1 MIFRNVRWRTG
12 EAKEILRV
20 GALSAASALAF
31 QITPFRVAGLI
42 AGRGSTALAAY
53 GAANRLDDLLDQFRV
68 PPKVFILR
76 MRLVPVIDAS
86 GVHALEALLERCQRR
101 GIVLVVSGLQA
112 QPRRVFA
119 QMHLHPRP
127 GMLHI
132 VPGYDAALTLA
143 EELLAGTATEDAPS

>member
-1 MIFRNVRWRTG
+1 MPIWIETAGCVRCSS
-12 EAKEILRV
+12 
-20 GALSAASALAF
+20 SAASETLFSRA
-31 QITPFRVAGLI
+31 TVW
-42 AGRGSTALAAY
+42 
-53 GAANRLDDLLDQFRV
+53 N
-68 PPKVFILR
+68 
-76 MRLVPVIDAS
+76 VIDAS

>member
-1 MIFRNVRWRTG
+1 M
-12 EAKEILRV
+12 
-20 GALSAASALAF
+20 
-31 QITPFRVAGLI
+31 
-42 AGRGSTALAAY
+42 
-53 GAANRLDDLLDQFRV
+53 

-112 QPRRVFA
+112 QPRRVLA
-119 QMHLHPRP
+119 QMHLHPRH

-143 EELLAGTATEDAPS
+143 KELIAGTAMEDAPS